1 MRWAMLILFL
11 LVRPLWAASPAEI
24 CEQAA
29 LQVAAETGVPADIL
43 GALTLT
49 ETGRPLDGVLR
60 PWPWAVNA
68 EGAGSWF
75 DDPLK
80 AMAFAQARIGAGRP
94 NVDIGCFQI
103 NYHWHGKKF
112 TSLAEM
118 FDPLANARYA
128 AQFLRELHAES
139 GDWRLAAGTFHSR
152 RPEDASR
159 YLARFDALRTRFQS
173 QGFPGADR
181 AFGPGDGHVE
191 LTARQFAMLTGAEI
205 AGLHGPRRERVMLL
219 GAPMGSRPD
228 GAAGSLVVMGA
239 GHGPLLGGGAG
250 HVLVAIDGGGGGL
263 LAP

>member
-1 MRWAMLILFL
+1 MRWAILILL
-11 LVRPLWAASPAEI
+11 LAVRPLWAGNPAEI

-68 EGAGSWF
+68 EGAGTWF

-80 AMAFAQARIGAGRP
+80 AMTFAQARIGAGRP

-103 NYHWHGKKF
+103 NYHWHGRNF

-128 AQFLRELHAES
+128 ARFLRDLHAES
-139 GDWRLAAGTFHSR
+139 GDWRHAAGAFHSR
-152 RPEDASR
+152 RPKDANR

-173 QGFPGADR
+173 RGFPGTDR
-181 AFGPGDGHVE
+181 VHVPDDGHIA

-205 AGLHGPRRERVMLL
+205 AGLPGPRRERVMLL

-228 GAAGSLVVMGA
+228 GAVGSLAVMGHA
-239 GHGPLLGGGAG
+239 QGPLLGGGAG
-250 HVLVAIDGGGGGL
+250 PVLVAIDGGGGL
-263 LAP
+263 LGP